1 VTAAPGPS
9 AGVPEGDQER
19 EQSAGA
25 PTAVTSTPGSTAAF
39 DAAHASEG
47 RPTTDEWRRV
57 HFISPLV
64 RGWIAL
70 VAILYFVGRDWFEG
84 LFDSGSRGRGP
95 LPEGVGLLIA
105 AGVVL
110 GVVVI
115 IAAAFL
121 VSWYFTRY
129 QVTAEHVRVHSGVVF
144 RQQRQARLDR
154 VQAIDIVQ
162 PFLARIFGLAELK
175 FEVADAG
182 ESAVR
187 LAFLKLDDARKLRAT
202 ILARAAGVDTDP
214 EHPEE
219 IVEAPE
225 REVVAIPP
233 GRVIGAALLSG
244 TTIALVVA
252 AAVIITLGITLDT
265 PIIATSFIPVVI
277 GVVGVYWSALS
288 TGYNFRAATS
298 PDGIRVRYGLLDTRA
313 QTIPPGRVQALSIV
327 QSPLW
332 RLKGWYR
339 VTVTVAGYGASAS
352 NEGQAR
358 ASLLPVGT
366 RDEVLQILAL
376 VLPDP
381 GTARPVEVF
390 GAGMVGRDGGEGFV
404 TTPRR
409 AKWLAPLAWRRNG
422 FAVTDTALLM
432 RSGVLWRQLVVVP
445 HERTQ
450 SLSLEQGPVDRRFDV
465 ANLQFQTTPGPVGP
479 RVLLADS
486 ATAWDLFHGQA
497 VRAAEARRR
506 SAPEHWMKPV
516 PIAARTMA
524 QGGEATMS
532 TAADEVDASGAH
544 DGTGDELRRI
554 PAASPDSTE
563 PASAHPGAAGDPAT
577 RTADQRAG
585 LPDGRQGDQR
595 AGLPHGRQGDQPD
608 SRAEDGPDG
617 PFAGRSPDREPAVA
631 GESVMPELPRY
642 VPAPPRDEEP
652 PDGRH

>member
-1 VTAAPGPS
+1 MTVPGPADEAPAAVVAAPGD
-9 AGVPEGDQER
+9 GVP
-19 EQSAGA
+19 GA
-25 PTAVTSTPGSTAAF
+25 DT
-39 DAAHASEG
+39 
-47 RPTTDEWRRV
+47 WQRV

-84 LFDSGSRGRGP
+84 LFDTGTRNGSP
-95 LPEGVGLLIA
+95 LPEGIGLLV
-105 AGVVL
+105 AGGILL
-110 GVVVI
+110 GVVVVV
-115 IAAAFL
+115 AAGFL

-129 QVTAEHVRVHSGVVF
+129 QVTTEHVRVHSGVVF

-202 ILARAAGVDTDP
+202 ILARAAGVETDP
-214 EHPEE
+214 EHPEQ

-233 GRVIGAALLSG
+233 RRVIGAAVLSG

-252 AAVIITLGITLDT
+252 AAVVITLGVVLER
-265 PIIATSFIPVVI
+265 PIIATSFIPILI
-277 GVVGVYWSALS
+277 GVAGAYWSALN

-298 PDGIRVRYGLLDTRA
+298 PDGLRMRYGLLDTRS
-313 QTIPPGRVQALSIV
+313 QTVPPGRVQALAIA

-339 VTVTVAGYGASAS
+339 VTVNVAGYGAAAS
-352 NEGQAR
+352 SEGQAR
-358 ASLLPVGT
+358 ATLLPVGT

-381 GTARPVEVF
+381 GTPRPVEVF
-390 GAGMVGRDGGEGFV
+390 TAGMAGRDGGEGFI

-409 AKWLAPLAWRRNG
+409 ARVLAPFAWRRNG
-422 FAVTDTALLM
+422 FAVTRTALLI

-450 SLSLEQGPVDRRFDV
+450 SLSLHQGPVDRRFRVSD
-465 ANLQFQTTPGPVGP
+465 LQFQTTPGPVTP

-486 ATAWDLFHGQA
+486 ATAWELFHGQA

-506 SAPEHWMKPV
+506 SGPEQWMKPV
-516 PIAARTMA
+516 PRTGPPSA
-524 QGGEATMS
+524 EGADAGTVDVPEPVPVPQPDAPGGSAVPGLQPH
-532 TAADEVDASGAH
+532 APG
-544 DGTGDELRRI
+544 R
-554 PAASPDSTE
+554 PAAS
-563 PASAHPGAAGDPAT
+563 A
-577 RTADQRAG
+577 RQ
-585 LPDGRQGDQR
+585 PDGASDE
-595 AGLPHGRQGDQPD
+595 P
-608 SRAEDGPDG
+608 GPEV
-617 PFAGRSPDREPAVA
+617 REGAP
-631 GESVMPELPRY
+631 EVMPDVPRY
-642 VPAPPRDEEP
+642 VPAATGPTGAPDVQESV
-652 PDGRH
+652 DGRR

>member
-1 VTAAPGPS
+1 MTEPREPSGGLPVTAAVASGDGGRS
-9 AGVPEGDQER
+9 AD
-19 EQSAGA
+19 
-25 PTAVTSTPGSTAAF
+25 T
-39 DAAHASEG
+39 
-47 RPTTDEWRRV
+47 WRRV

-84 LFDSGSRGRGP
+84 LFDVQTRGRGP
-95 LPEGVGLLIA
+95 VPEGVGLLLA
-105 AGVVL
+105 GGVVL

-115 IAAAFL
+115 IAGAFL

-202 ILARAAGVDTDP
+202 ILARAAGVDADP
-214 EHPEE
+214 EHPDE
-219 IVEAPE
+219 IIEAPE

-233 GRVIGAALLSG
+233 GRVIGAAVLSG
-244 TTIALVVA
+244 TTIALVIA
-252 AAVIITLGITLDT
+252 AAVVITLGVVLER
-265 PIIATSFIPVVI
+265 PIIATSFIPILI
-277 GVVGVYWSALS
+277 GVVGAYWSALS

-298 PDGIRVRYGLLDTRA
+298 PDGIRIRYGLLDTRA
-313 QTIPPGRVQALSIV
+313 QTVPPGRVQALGIT

-339 VTVTVAGYGASAS
+339 VTVNVAGYGASAS

-358 ASLLPVGT
+358 ATLLPVGT
-366 RDEVLQILAL
+366 LDEVLQILAL

-381 GTARPVEVF
+381 GTARPVEVIS
-390 GAGMVGRDGGEGFV
+390 AGLTGRDGDEGF
-404 TTPRR
+404 TSTPHR
-409 AKWLAPLAWRRNG
+409 ARWLAPLAWRRNG
-422 FAVTDTALLM
+422 FVATGTALLM

-450 SLSLEQGPVDRRFDV
+450 SLSIEQGPVDRRFRV
-465 ANLQFQTTPGPVGP
+465 ANLQFQTTSGPVSP
-479 RVLLADS
+479 RVVQAD
-486 ATAWDLFHGQA
+486 ADVAWDLFHGQS

-506 SAPEHWMKPV
+506 SGPEQWMRPV
-516 PIAARTMA
+516 PVVEET
-524 QGGEATMS
+524 
-532 TAADEVDASGAH
+532 H
-544 DGTGDELRRI
+544 
-554 PAASPDSTE
+554 
-563 PASAHPGAAGDPAT
+563 AAGLAPRGTTESSEQPSARSGVLRQPESHSQDAT
-577 RTADQRAG
+577 PPTSPEQAEPERTPSASVE
-585 LPDGRQGDQR
+585 P
-595 AGLPHGRQGDQPD
+595 
-608 SRAEDGPDG
+608 
-617 PFAGRSPDREPAVA
+617 RE
-631 GESVMPELPRY
+631 VMPEVPRY
-642 VPAPPRDEEP
+642 VPVAAQDREEP
-652 PDGRH
+652 DDGSP

>member
-1 VTAAPGPS
+1 MTEPRGASGPAGTAAVASDDG
-9 AGVPEGDQER
+9 GQ
-19 EQSAGA
+19 
-25 PTAVTSTPGSTAAF
+25 AA
-39 DAAHASEG
+39 D
-47 RPTTDEWRRV
+47 TWRRV

-84 LFDSGSRGRGP
+84 LFDAQTRGRGP
-95 LPEGVGLLIA
+95 LPEGVGLLLA
-105 AGVVL
+105 GGVVL

-115 IAAAFL
+115 IAGAFL

-202 ILARAAGVDTDP
+202 ILARAAGVDADP
-214 EHPEE
+214 EHPDE
-219 IVEAPE
+219 IIEAPE
-225 REVVAIPP
+225 REVVVIPP
-233 GRVIGAALLSG
+233 GRVLGAAVLSG
-244 TTIALVVA
+244 TTIALVIAA
-252 AAVIITLGITLDT
+252 AAVITLGVVLET
-265 PIIATSFIPVVI
+265 PIIATSFIPILI
-277 GVVGVYWSALS
+277 GVVGAYWSALS

-298 PDGIRVRYGLLDTRA
+298 PDGIRIRYGLLDTRA
-313 QTIPPGRVQALSIV
+313 QTVPPGRVQALGIT

-339 VTVTVAGYGASAS
+339 VTVNVAGYGASAS

-358 ASLLPVGT
+358 ATLLPVGT

-381 GTARPVEVF
+381 GTARPVEVIS
-390 GAGMVGRDGGEGFV
+390 AGLTGRNGDEGFT

-409 AKWLAPLAWRRNG
+409 ARWLAPLAWRRNG
-422 FAVTDTALLM
+422 FAVTGTALLM

-450 SLSLEQGPVDRRFDV
+450 SLSIEQGPVNRRFRV
-465 ANLQFQTTPGPVGP
+465 ADLQFQTTSGPVSP
-479 RVLLADS
+479 RVIQAD
-486 ATAWDLFHGQA
+486 ADVAWDLFHGQS

-506 SAPEHWMKPV
+506 SGPEQWMRPV
-516 PIAARTMA
+516 PAVGETNAAGLAPRGSTQPSA
-524 QGGEATMS
+524 RSGGLRQPESHSQEATHPTPPEQAEPERTPS
-532 TAADEVDASGAH
+532 ASVA
-544 DGTGDELRRI
+544 
-554 PAASPDSTE
+554 P
-563 PASAHPGAAGDPAT
+563 
-577 RTADQRAG
+577 
-585 LPDGRQGDQR
+585 
-595 AGLPHGRQGDQPD
+595 
-608 SRAEDGPDG
+608 
-617 PFAGRSPDREPAVA
+617 RE
-631 GESVMPELPRY
+631 VMPEVPRY
-642 VPAPPRDEEP
+642 VPVAAQDREEP
-652 PDGRH
+652 DDGPR